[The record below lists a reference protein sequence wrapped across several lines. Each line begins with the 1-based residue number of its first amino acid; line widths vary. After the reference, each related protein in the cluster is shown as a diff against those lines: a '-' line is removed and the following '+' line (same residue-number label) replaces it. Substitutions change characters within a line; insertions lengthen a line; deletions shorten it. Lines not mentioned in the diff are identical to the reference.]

1 MSYGNN
7 DNYNGS
13 YRSQKKSWRDDNDDK
28 LQKGN
33 RAYKNNTFSRGDS
46 WYGGNSRPLSNRSS
60 GWTSNKS
67 VSWTPGRS
75 ESRPAFELKP
85 ALGAVE
91 FKKDFYKKTDNLTD
105 READNFRNQHDIKIS
120 GDVPH
125 PYVKFEHAPF
135 ENEVLNNFKL
145 KAFTSPTPIQA
156 QGWPMALTGKD
167 MVGIAQT
174 GSGKTLSFVLP
185 ALIHARAQ
193 IPLRSGDGPIV
204 LVLAPTRELCLQIKD
219 VFDEYCRFFNMRC
232 TAVYGGV
239 SSYTQKRDIS
249 MGCEVVVG
257 CPGRLIDLNEQGALH
272 FNRVTFLVLDEA
284 DRMLDMGFEPQLKKI
299 IVNTNPDRQT
309 LMWSATWPKEVRRLA
324 ENYMKNFVQLT
335 IGSVELKTNIKIKQI
350 VSVIDSHEK
359 ANKLHESLNEKKNE
373 KVIIF
378 ANTKRMCDNLEDD
391 LSRRGYKAVAI
402 HGDKS
407 QNIRD
412 RIISDFRSGYKN
424 ILIAT
429 DVAARG
435 LDIKNVALVINY
447 DFPNNIEDYVHRI
460 GRTARGDVTEGLS
473 HSFFTSENS
482 ACAKE
487 LVKILK
493 EANQDVPSKLIDM
506 STTKNGGYNSRGGN
520 YSRPYRSWY

>member
-1 MSYGNN
+1 
-7 DNYNGS
+7 
-13 YRSQKKSWRDDNDDK
+13 
-28 LQKGN
+28 
-33 RAYKNNTFSRGDS
+33 
-46 WYGGNSRPLSNRSS
+46 
-60 GWTSNKS
+60 
-67 VSWTPGRS
+67 
-75 ESRPAFELKP
+75 
-85 ALGAVE
+85 
-91 FKKDFYKKTDNLTD
+91 
-105 READNFRNQHDIKIS
+105 
-120 GDVPH
+120 
-125 PYVKFEHAPF
+125 
-135 ENEVLNNFKL
+135 
-145 KAFTSPTPIQA
+145 
-156 QGWPMALTGKD
+156 
-167 MVGIAQT
+167 
-174 GSGKTLSFVLP
+174 
-185 ALIHARAQ
+185 
-193 IPLRSGDGPIV
+193 
-204 LVLAPTRELCLQIKD
+204 
-219 VFDEYCRFFNMRC
+219 MRC